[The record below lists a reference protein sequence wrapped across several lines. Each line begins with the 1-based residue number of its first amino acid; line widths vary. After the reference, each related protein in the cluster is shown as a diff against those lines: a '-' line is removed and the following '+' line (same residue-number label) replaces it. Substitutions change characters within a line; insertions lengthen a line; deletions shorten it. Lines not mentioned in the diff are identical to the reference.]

1 MKDASDTMFE
11 ATTTSMKILNHLTE
25 KYNFDPV
32 QTLHLIK
39 DTQCLYRDGT
49 NYFKRQRNCMILD
62 GEINQL
68 RIVMFTK

>member
-1 MKDASDTMFE
+1 MKDASDTMYE
-11 ATTTSMKILNHLTE
+11 ATTTSMKILDHLRE
-25 KYNFDPV
+25 KYDFDPV
-32 QTLHLIK
+32 QTLHVIK